1 MTTNPFAI
9 GALVLGVSMLPA
21 AITHAADSKSI
32 TEADVKSAQK
42 SWGDGIVA
50 ISKVH
55 ADKGDYKERASQHI
69 KDLYAYDEGLV
80 LFKPTLAEDD
90 QFRGTFDEALSYF
103 VGGIE
108 PEDKGF
114 AMKGWKDVRWENEG
128 ILINGDQ
135 ALSMGNY
142 YFTGPDGKETK
153 VEYSFGYALDDDGK
167 LRINLHHSS
176 LPYDADS

>member
-1 MTTNPFAI
+1 MAVRIPYVPLLLTAMLI
-9 GALVLGVSMLPA
+9 GCVKVEQPVAETQQDTGIRMLKLYNFSGES
-21 AITHAADSKSI
+21 TRYW
-32 TEADVKSAQK
+32 EA
-42 SWGDGIVA
+42 
-50 ISKVH
+50 
-55 ADKGDYKERASQHI
+55 
-69 KDLYAYDEGLV
+69 
-80 LFKPTLAEDD
+80 
-90 QFRGTFDEALSYF
+90 
-103 VGGIE
+103 
-108 PEDKGF
+108 
-114 AMKGWKDVRWENEG
+114 WENEG

>member
-1 MTTNPFAI
+1 MKAYPLAI
-9 GALVLGVSMLPA
+9 GAFVLGASMLSA
-21 AITHAADSKSI
+21 SMAHASQQKAISES
-32 TEADVKSAQK
+32 DVVAAQK

-69 KDLYAYDEGLV
+69 KDLYAYDDGKV

-103 VGGIE
+103 VGGME

-114 AMKGWKDVRWENEG
+114 AIKGWKDVRWENEG

-142 YFTGPDGKETK
+142 YFTGPDGKEKK

-176 LPYDADS
+176 LPYDAEG

>member
-21 AITHAADSKSI
+21 AISHAADSKSI

-69 KDLYAYDEGLV
+69 KDLYAYD
-80 LFKPTLAEDD
+80 
-90 QFRGTFDEALSYF
+90 
-103 VGGIE
+103 
-108 PEDKGF
+108 
-114 AMKGWKDVRWENEG
+114 
-128 ILINGDQ
+128 
-135 ALSMGNY
+135 
-142 YFTGPDGKETK
+142 
-153 VEYSFGYALDDDGK
+153 
-167 LRINLHHSS
+167 
-176 LPYDADS
+176 

>member
-1 MTTNPFAI
+1 MKASPFAI
-9 GALVLGVSMLPA
+9 GVFALSVSMLPA
-21 AITHAADSKSI
+21 ATTHALDKTEI
-32 TEADVKSAQK
+32 TESDVKAAQE

-114 AMKGWKDVRWENEG
+114 AIKGWKDVRWENEG
-128 ILINGDQ
+128 IIINGDQ

-142 YFTGPDGKETK
+142 YFKGPDGKETK